1 MAQGQQAPWPQGPPS
16 QQMAVM
22 NEAVWMQIGKSAS
35 AIITI
40 NLLTDNS
47 LGNFFEMIGQLDEAI
62 GAYEHALRA
71 NQRSIPA
78 MNAISSILR
87 TQENFPKAVE
97 YLNQILKLDPT
108 NGDCWGSLG
117 RFWSSDLW

>member
-1 MAQGQQAPWPQGPPS
+1 MATGTAFAADGCHERGGVDANWY
-16 QQMAVM
+16 
-22 NEAVWMQIGKSAS
+22 EHICD
-35 AIITI
+35 ITI
-40 NLLTDNS
+40 NPLTDNS

-71 NQRSIPA
+71 SPRSIPA

-97 YLNQILKLDPT
+97 YLNQILSLDQA

-117 RFWSSDLW
+117 RSCSSDIWRTSY